1 MRLAIVVEGESD
13 VYAYRALIRRI
24 RNDVDDIPAEQC
36 RGPIKT
42 KFVGFLER
50 FQANP
55 ARPVDKALVICDS
68 DRQEP
73 TSLENGLQSRLRA
86 SNFQETFPVHF
97 FATKCMIEA
106 WLLADEEAINKVA
119 ARRGKDRTVRPVN
132 VDLEQAREA
141 KELFY
146 RALSEANLRPVPL
159 IYGEIAEA
167 AELQRISE
175 RCPYFHQFAARVR
188 AC

>member
-24 RNDVDDIPAEQC
+24 RNDIDDIPAEHC
-36 RGPIKT
+36 GGRVKT

-68 DRQEP
+68 DCQEP
-73 TSLENGLQSRLRA
+73 RSLENGLQSRLRA

-106 WLLADEEAINKVA
+106 WLLADEEAINRVA
-119 ARRGKDRTVRPVN
+119 TRRGKNRSIQPLQIN
-132 VDLEQAREA
+132 LEQAREA

-146 RALSEANLRPVPL
+146 RALSEANLRPVPI

-167 AELQRISE
+167 ADLQRISE
-175 RCPYFHQFAARVR
+175 RCSYFHQFAARVR